1 MDDFKKILED
11 FLKLPANLTEAT
23 SLVKKSAY
31 IRSAAEEIAFRQT
44 VINILVL
51 AGIVTENDF
60 NASVAH
66 FKEKAFDDFAKKL
79 LQESQMI
86 KEQNITFED
95 LFKEDIENS
104 LDDEDDDNSEWSD
117 DDIAQA

>member
-1 MDDFKKILED
+1 MEDFKKLLED
-11 FLKLPANLTEAT
+11 FLKLPADIKEAT
-23 SLVKKSAY
+23 SMVKRSAY

-79 LQESQMI
+79 LQESQLI
-86 KEQNITFED
+86 KEQNITIDD
-95 LFKEDIENS
+95 LFD
-104 LDDEDDDNSEWSD
+104 DDEDEDQEDDTDWPET